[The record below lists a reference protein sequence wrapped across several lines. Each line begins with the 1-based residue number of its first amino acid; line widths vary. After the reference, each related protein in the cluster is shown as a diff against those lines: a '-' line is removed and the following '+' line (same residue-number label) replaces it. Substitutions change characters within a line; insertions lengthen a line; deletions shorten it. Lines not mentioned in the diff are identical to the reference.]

1 MLAFATQFIQI
12 DQLLEHGTENIG
24 VYPTPIKLSC
34 FEHLLT
40 KILGEGRKLN
50 TFQIHTVNAPEIGIF
65 STDVL
70 PFLRKGKIELRITHH
85 LKKLGEFIR
94 QRFCSRMTQH
104 PVLESVIRP
113 HVCVITEEQK
123 QQTDEQRRSSTRVT
137 SRV

>member
-1 MLAFATQFIQI
+1 MLAFFAKLIQV
-12 DQLLEHGTENIG
+12 DKLLEHCSEDIWIDFCPVEFPCLQN
-24 VYPTPIKLSC
+24 
-34 FEHLLT
+34 LLAE
-40 KILGEGRKLN
+40 ILGKRWKLN

-65 STDVL
+65 STDIL